1 MQKVKLWTVQKDE
14 NGVLIAVDVPSV
26 DNTDTERLFE
36 DLLVQ
41 SPHLLSDN
49 LTLIGRQVSTSGGPL
64 DLLGVD
70 EDGRLVIFEIK
81 RELLTRDAVAQI
93 LDYGSDLASMDV
105 DRFGKL
111 IEGSSGKKGIAKIDN
126 FQDWYSQSFPN
137 KESILEEPPKMML
150 VGIGVD
156 DRALRIVNFLAA
168 SGINISL
175 LTFNAF
181 KQGASL
187 FLARQVESMAPSA
200 PPAQQAASPT
210 KDDNLRVLKEN
221 AVEMKVADYIHE
233 VADFVESKIPAYKW
247 PGKTGYAF
255 SLTEHTEEGKPTLRV
270 YLNVSINWEKAG
282 TLKMYIQERAV
293 QVLGSALDGFK
304 KKYGALCRS
313 NKDNQFEVEMPRD
326 RWPEIIKDL
335 DPILTQM
342 VDGWKKKTAEED
354 SEKNK
359 SDA

>member
-1 MQKVKLWTVQKDE
+1 MQKVKLWTVQKDD
-14 NGVLIAVDVPSV
+14 NGVLIAADVPSV
-26 DNTDTERLFE
+26 DNTDTEKLFE

-41 SPHLLSDN
+41 SPHLLIDN
-49 LTLIGRQVSTSGGPL
+49 LKLIGRQISTSGGPL

-70 EDGRLVIFEIK
+70 EDGRLVVFELK

-126 FQDWYSQSFPN
+126 FQDWYSQNFPN
-137 KESILEEPPKMML
+137 KESILEETPKMML
-150 VGIGVD
+150 VGLGVD

-187 FLARQVESMAPSA
+187 FLARQVESMAPST

-210 KDDNLRVLKEN
+210 KDDNLRVLKEK
-221 AVEMKVADYIHE
+221 AVEMKVADFIHE
-233 VADFVESKIPAYKW
+233 VADFVENKTQAYKW

-255 SLTEHTEEGKPTLRV
+255 SLTEHTDEGKPTLRV
-270 YLNVSINWEKAG
+270 YLNVSLHWEKAG
-282 TLKMYIQERAV
+282 TLMIFFQERAV
-293 QVLGSALDGFK
+293 QVLGSALDGLK
-304 KKYGALCRS
+304 KKYGTLCRS
-313 NKDNQFEVEMPRD
+313 NKDNAFEIEMPKE
-326 RWPEIIKDL
+326 RWSEMIKDL
-335 DPILTQM
+335 DPVLTQM
-342 VDGWKKKTAEED
+342 VDGWKKKTAEDD
-354 SEKNK
+354 SKQEKGIT
-359 SDA
+359 